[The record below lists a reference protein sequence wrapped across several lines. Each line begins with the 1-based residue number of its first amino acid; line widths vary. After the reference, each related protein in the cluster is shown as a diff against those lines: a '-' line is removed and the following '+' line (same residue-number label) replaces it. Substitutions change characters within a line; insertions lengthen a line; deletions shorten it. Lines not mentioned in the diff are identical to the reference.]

1 LFIIG
6 SFLFLGQFHLKP
18 ALATVTPQSS
28 NNSSPVKEKL
38 NTQKEKKGKEN
49 KNRKETQNYDDV
61 LEMYERFLEKNPT
74 DREALKIVLNGKL
87 RKGKM
92 EEAVKYI
99 KRLVI
104 ILLLYQISVGY
115 QPDTGKKDCT

>member
-1 LFIIG
+1 
-6 SFLFLGQFHLKP
+6 
-18 ALATVTPQSS
+18 
-28 NNSSPVKEKL
+28 
-38 NTQKEKKGKEN
+38 
-49 KNRKETQNYDDV
+49 
-61 LEMYERFLEKNPT
+61 MYERFLEKNPT

-104 ILLLYQISVGY
+104 ILLLLYQISVEN